1 MSSPSSLAC
10 APPFFRPSSIILSLG
25 QSIKKM
31 LPGHSHPKP
40 SNKQP
45 NPSKLS
51 LSSTLKFA
59 DDNTSIAS
67 EDTIFGQEIAKD
79 EGKADGNAEW
89 EQKLKDRLP
98 KDYDAKKAV
107 DWESRTRFYISPY

>member
-1 MSSPSSLAC
+1 
-10 APPFFRPSSIILSLG
+10 
-25 QSIKKM
+25 
-31 LPGHSHPKP
+31 
-40 SNKQP
+40 
-45 NPSKLS
+45 
-51 LSSTLKFA
+51 LKFA

-89 EQKLKDRLP
+89 KQKLKDRLP